1 MSVLGRNV
9 REDRSVFTGGGQTAR
24 SGEALRT
31 EATAAR
37 LAGVELIVSWR
48 LVSGGGAI
56 STPRVLEWR
65 IGGRWAQAVVVE
77 CAVAGGGGVERVVVS
92 RATVSRA
99 EVEGLTHITVAEGH
113 DAAALLTVVLDGA
126 SVLYGRTSLLTT
138 LGVIGGG
145 AEGPT
150 VRVMERSAA
159 AT

>member
-9 REDRSVFTGGGQTAR
+9 REDRSMLTGGGGQAAR
-24 SGEALRT
+24 SAEAQRT
-31 EATAAR
+31 DATAAR
-37 LAGVELIVSWR
+37 VAGVELVVSWR

-77 CAVAGGGGVERVVVS
+77 GAVAGAGGAERVVVD

-113 DAAALLTVVLDGA
+113 DAAAPLTVVLDGA
-126 SVLYGRTSLLTT
+126 NVLYGRTSLLTT

-145 AEGPT
+145 AEGPL
-150 VRVMERSAA
+150 VRVI
-159 AT
+159 